1 MTTRPIDPTDLRIV
15 ALAREHL
22 QSTAEIHRPEDYA
35 HFLCQLTEMNARL
48 RSTQEPA
55 AIAMTWALLVRLKE
69 YEEIAC

>member
-1 MTTRPIDPTDLRIV
+1 MTTRSFDPTDLRII

-22 QSTAEIHRPEDYA
+22 QSTHEIHHPEDYA

-55 AIAMTWALLVRLKE
+55 AIAMTWTHLSD
-69 YEEIAC
+69 